1 MGVRLIT
8 FATREFQESADRL
21 VRSAAN
27 FGLECTVYTPAA
39 RLVRDLRRRH
49 PVISRGRRG
58 YGYWLWKP
66 ALVADELSRAADG
79 DVIFYCDAGADF
91 VADPAPLVDLARR
104 HEIVVFRQSAPASE
118 WTRRDCFVLMGA
130 DEERYWNAAAAVA
143 GYVLFCAGARAR
155 AFAAEWLEAC
165 SDPRILTD
173 APNVMGRENLPG
185 YRDHRH
191 DQSVLGIL
199 AERHALPHFP
209 DPSQYGYPHVGAT
222 YGQVIDSHR
231 SRKFTL
237 RNRLGRA
244 TLPLRQALIRASRAL
259 LRR

>member
-1 MGVRLIT
+1 
-8 FATREFQESADRL
+8 
-21 VRSAAN
+21 
-27 FGLECTVYTPAA
+27 
-39 RLVRDLRRRH
+39 
-49 PVISRGRRG
+49 
-58 YGYWLWKP
+58 
-66 ALVADELSRAADG
+66 
-79 DVIFYCDAGADF
+79 
-91 VADPAPLVDLARR
+91 
-104 HEIVVFRQSAPASE
+104 
-118 WTRRDCFVLMGA
+118 
-130 DEERYWNAAAAVA
+130 
-143 GYVLFCAGARAR
+143 
-155 AFAAEWLEAC
+155 
-165 SDPRILTD
+165 
-173 APNVMGRENLPG
+173 MGRENLPG